1 MKILV
6 SDFDKTFFTEE
17 YEQNIELVNRF
28 ISEGNI
34 FIIATG
40 RPIYLLKP
48 DIDKH
53 NINYHYLICNDGAV
67 IFDKADKKIFEDNI
81 NVEDAK
87 KIFYELQNDL
97 NLEKVFIDTASD
109 FSIDTN
115 DIFNGIVALPI
126 DRKKAYSTI
135 NYLCN
140 KYPSIQ
146 GYLSHKWINILTKN
160 ASKGQA
166 IKLLANINNWNIN
179 EIITV
184 GDNKNDLSMSRD
196 FESYA
201 IKGDEELMKS
211 AKNTVI
217 NFKEMMEKIK

>member
-6 SDFDKTFFTEE
+6 TDFDKTFFTEE
-17 YEQNIELVNRF
+17 YEQNIELVNKF

-48 DIDKH
+48 DIDKY
-53 NINYHYLICNDGAV
+53 NINYNYLICNDGAA
-67 IFDKADKKIFEDNI
+67 IFDCEDKKIYEDNI
-81 NVEDAK
+81 DESDAK

-97 NLEKVFIDTASD
+97 NLEKVFIDTARD

-115 DIFNGIVALPI
+115 DTFNGIVALPI
-126 DRKKAYSTI
+126 DRNKAYSTI

-146 GYLSHKWINILTKN
+146 GYLSHKWINILTKT

-166 IKLLANINNWNIN
+166 IKLLANMNNWNTS

-184 GDNKNDLSMSRD
+184 GDNKNDLSMSHD
-196 FESYA
+196 FDSYA
-201 IKGDEELMKS
+201 IKGDTELMKNS
-211 AKNTVI
+211 KHTVI
-217 NFKEMMEKIK
+217 DFKKMMEKI

>member
-6 SDFDKTFFTEE
+6 TDFDNTFFTEE
-17 YEQNIELVNRF
+17 YDKNVELVNRF

-48 DIDKH
+48 DIAKY

-67 IFDKADKKIFEDNI
+67 IFDKEDKKIFEDNI
-81 NVEDAK
+81 KKEDGK
-87 KIFYELQNDL
+87 KIFYELQKDL
-97 NLEKVFIDTASD
+97 NSETVFIDTISN

-126 DRKKAYSTI
+126 DRKKAHNTI
-135 NYLCN
+135 NSLCN

-146 GYLSHKWINILTKN
+146 GYLSHKWINILTKT
-160 ASKGQA
+160 ASKGNA
-166 IKLLANINNWNIN
+166 IKLLADINHWNTN

-184 GDNKNDLSMSRD
+184 GDNKNDLSMSHD
-196 FESYA
+196 FNSYA
-201 IKGDEELMKS
+201 IKGDEELMEN
-211 AKNTVI
+211 AKHTVI
-217 NFKEMMEKIK
+217 DFKEMMEKI

>member
-6 SDFDKTFFTEE
+6 SDFDKTLFTDE
-17 YEQNIELVNRF
+17 YELNIELVNKF

-48 DIDKH
+48 DMEKH

-67 IFDKADKKIFEDNI
+67 IFDKEDKKIYEDNI
-81 NVEDAK
+81 NNEDGK

-97 NLEKVFIDTASD
+97 NLEKVFIDTTSD

-115 DIFNGIVALPI
+115 DTFNGIVALPI
-126 DRKKAYSTI
+126 DRKKAYGTI
-135 NYLCN
+135 DYLCN

-160 ASKGQA
+160 ASKGHA
-166 IKLLANINNWNIN
+166 IKLLADINHWNTN

-184 GDNKNDLSMSRD
+184 GDNKNDLSMSHD
-196 FESYA
+196 FNSYA
-201 IKGDEELMKS
+201 IKGDEELMRN
-211 AKNTVI
+211 AKHTATD
-217 NFKEMMEKIK
+217 FKEMMEKI

>member
-1 MKILV
+1 MKILIT
-6 SDFDKTFFTEE
+6 DFDKTFFTEE
-17 YEQNIELVNRF
+17 YEKNVELVNRF

-48 DIDKH
+48 DIEKH

-67 IFDKADKKIFEDNI
+67 IFDKEDKKIFEDNI
-81 NVEDAK
+81 NLEDGK

-97 NLEKVFIDTASD
+97 NLEKVFIDTTAD
-109 FSIDTN
+109 FSIDIDDT
-115 DIFNGIVALPI
+115 FNGIVALPI
-126 DRKKAYSTI
+126 DRKKAYNTI
-135 NYLCN
+135 NYLRD

-146 GYLSHKWINILTKN
+146 GYLSHKWINILTKS
-160 ASKGQA
+160 ASKGNA
-166 IKLLANINNWNIN
+166 IKLLANINHWNVS

-196 FESYA
+196 FDSYA
-201 IKGDEELMKS
+201 IAGDEELMKNS
-211 AKNTVI
+211 KHTVLD
-217 NFKEMMEKIK
+217 FKEMIEQIK